1 METASADLTAI
12 AQASDLAGFLP
23 CPTENGEQDRRQNGD
38 YRYHDKQLN
47 EGEAT
52 IPLKGMSLAAVHRHS
67 HPSCQKV
74 CDFQGCFDR
83 PSAVASNILTSDD

>member
-1 METASADLTAI
+1 LKRHPDVLHVAGADG
-12 AQASDLAGFLP
+12 LAGFVP
-23 CPTENGEQDRRQNGD
+23 NPAKDREQDCRQNGD

-52 IPLKGMSLAAVHRHS
+52 TPLKDMSLAAVHRHS

-83 PSAVASNILTSDD
+83 PSVVASDILTSDD